1 MRYARLC
8 LVFVAVTL
16 LLSVSGFCE
25 EKYQW
30 ARVKFLGFR
39 AQDKGGHDAW
49 DIKMSN
55 DVEFLD
61 FLEKNTTIKP
71 EKKVN
76 VATLDKL
83 EEIVKYPVLFMTEE
97 VEITFKD
104 IEIKNMRE
112 YCKRGGVIWA
122 DDCVYESKGEYFY
135 KSIVKTIENLVFPG
149 KKMQRIPLDDD
160 LFHCHFDMPKGL
172 PYNQGSPEGA
182 LGLYDDKGRL
192 MIIITPSDIH
202 CGWDSEAKHFGEKNV
217 TDSYRMGTNIVIYAL
232 TH

>member
-1 MRYARLC
+1 MSHTKRYLIALTII
-8 LVFVAVTL
+8 F
-16 LLSVSGFCE
+16 LLSGLSFCDD
-25 EKYQW
+25 KYHW

-49 DIKMSN
+49 DISMGN
-55 DVEFLD
+55 DLEFLN

-112 YCKRGGVIWA
+112 YCLRGGVIWA
-122 DDCVYESKGEYFY
+122 DDCVYQEKGDYFY
-135 KSIVKTIENLVFPG
+135 KSIVKTIENKVFPG
-149 KKMQRIPLDDD
+149 KKMEKLTMEHDI
-160 LFHCHFDMPKGL
+160 FHCHFDMAKGL

-182 LGLYDDKGRL
+182 WGLHDDKGRL

-202 CGWDSEAKHFGEKNV
+202 CGWDSVGNHFGDKNI